1 MTSSSSHASPLVV
14 VIGGGTGM
22 GRDIALDQASLGRDV
37 LIVGRR
43 EDPLAETQRSAAD
56 PERISAVVADASTVD
71 GVSSILDAVGDRP
84 IAGVVAAAGG
94 QGGFRQPGAD
104 LPAIQSAWT
113 DALLV
118 NLFTVVLPVEGL
130 LPRLLDTDGRIVLIG
145 STAGLDGAGGP
156 YSTAKAAVAGY
167 GRDLAIRA
175 GKRGITVNTLA
186 PGFVA
191 DTDFFDAAGLG
202 DSSPMVEAA
211 AARTLV
217 GRVGQPKD
225 ITASV
230 RWLLSSEAGWVT
242 GQTIA
247 VDGGTVMLR

>member
-1 MTSSSSHASPLVV
+1 MTSPSSHASPLVV

-22 GRDIALDQASLGRDV
+22 GRDIALDQVRLGRDV

-43 EDPLAETQRSAAD
+43 ADPLVQTQRSAAD
-56 PERISAVVADASTVD
+56 PGRISTVVADASTVD
-71 GVSSILDAVGDRP
+71 GVSRILDSVGDRR
-84 IAGVVAAAGG
+84 ITGVVAAAGG
-94 QGGFRQPGAD
+94 QGGFRRPGTD
-104 LPAIQSAWT
+104 LPAIEGAWT
-113 DALLV
+113 DALRV

-130 LPRLLDTDGRIVLIG
+130 LPRLLDTEGRIVLIG
-145 STAGLDGAGGP
+145 STAGLDGGGGP

-175 GKRGITVNTLA
+175 GARGITVNTLA

-202 DSSPMVEAA
+202 DSSPMIATA

-217 GRVGQPKD
+217 GRVGQPED